1 MSTYAHTVEIGRP
14 PEEVFAFVTDPA
26 AYPRWQ
32 PSLVRVQPHAPG
44 PLRLGSEATEVRRFL
59 GRELETTWT
68 CVEHDP
74 CTRSA
79 IQSDEGPVP
88 FRGTFELEPS
98 GGGTRF
104 TWTVETWG
112 AAARLGGP
120 LAGLATKRELA
131 ANAGRLKALLE
142 EERAACP
149 IG

>member
-1 MSTYAHTVEIGRP
+1 VSTYSHTVEIRRP
-14 PEEVFAFVTDPA
+14 VEEVFAFVTDPA
-26 AYPRWQ
+26 AYPSWQ
-32 PSLVRVQPHAPG
+32 PSLVRVQPHRPG

-68 CVEHDP
+68 CVEHEP

-79 IQSDEGPVP
+79 IECEQGPVP
-88 FRGTFELEPS
+88 FRGTFELEPR
-98 GGGTRF
+98 GAGTVF

-131 ANAGRLKALLE
+131 ANAGRLKELLE
-142 EERAACP
+142 EPAACP
-149 IG
+149 NE